1 MTSSDYELL
10 RRLVGTRT
18 GVRLEPDADT
28 IAELRLRNLAD
39 KEGLAGPGD
48 VLARLRD
55 GAGEPFERRVVEALL
70 NGETSFF
77 RDWAPFEALVS
88 AILPAALRRG
98 PAVVWSAACSTGQ
111 EPYSVAML
119 AREELPGPLRVI
131 ASDVSRESLAR
142 AREGRYSQLEVNRG
156 LPARL
161 LVKHFEK
168 MGAGWRIHEPLR
180 AAVEFREINLIGTL
194 DVPLCDVILL
204 RNVLIYLPIERRRE
218 VLDRVRSRLK
228 PEGVLLLGA
237 SETMVGVDDGFDIAP
252 IGSVACYRPRVDR
265 RGGLV
270 KHGDPDLADIV
281 RGIWSV
287 TLNLTP
293 TPGRARPA
301 GPLLASSV
309 RFRGGRLVLR
319 CPAGLARKAAAA
331 MFRSAKVSDV
341 EIRDALGELANMTAG
356 NLGSGVLSLPEA
368 GEPGGVESR
377 RMSFDCDGET
387 FEIGVIEDKA

>member
-1 MTSSDYELL
+1 MTPADYDLL

-18 GVRLEPDADT
+18 GVRLEPDAGAM
-28 IAELRLRNLAD
+28 AELRLRKLAD
-39 KEGLAGPGD
+39 RDGLAGPGD

-77 RDWAPFEALVS
+77 RDWAPFEALGS
-88 AILPAALRRG
+88 AILPPALRRG
-98 PAVVWSAACSTGQ
+98 ETVVWSAACSTGQ

-119 AREELPGPLRVI
+119 ARERLSGRLRI
-131 ASDVSRESLAR
+131 LASDVSRESLAR
-142 AREGRYSQLEVNRG
+142 AREGRYSQIEVNRG

-168 MGAGWRIHEPLR
+168 TGAEWRLHEALR

-218 VLDRVRSRLK
+218 VLDRVRARLK

-237 SETMVGVDDGFDIAP
+237 SETTLGVDDGFDIAS
-252 IGSVACYRPRVDR
+252 IGNVACYRPRGGR
-265 RGGLV
+265 RGGPVTL
-270 KHGDPDLADIV
+270 GDEDLADVV
-281 RGIWSV
+281 RAIWSL

-293 TPGRARPA
+293 VPGRERPA
-301 GPLLASSV
+301 GPLLVSSV

-319 CPAGLARKAAAA
+319 CPAALARKAAAA
-331 MFRSAKVSDV
+331 MFRSDQVTEADL
-341 EIRDALGELANMTAG
+341 RDALGELANMTAG
-356 NLGSGVLSLPEA
+356 NLGSGVRGLPEA
-368 GEPGGVESR
+368 VEPGGAESR
-377 RMSFDCDGET
+377 RMSFDCAGET
-387 FEIGVIEDKA
+387 FEIGIIEDRA